1 MFVEDACLGQFLSYI
16 DPFGCN
22 MEDGQSVNQGD
33 YFESSAS
40 VVQVRS
46 DQGKDLGGRS
56 ENGEKWLDLR
66 YVSEVEPS
74 NSTVGGRE
82 EANLRR
88 LPWFLT

>member
-16 DPFGCN
+16 DPSGCN
-22 MEDGQSVNQGD
+22 MKDGQSVDQGD

-40 VVQVRS
+40 VVQVRN
-46 DQGKDLGGRS
+46 DQGKELGGSS
-56 ENGEKWLDLR
+56 ENGKKWLDLR

-74 NSTVGGRE
+74 NFTVGGRE
-82 EANLRR
+82 EDNLRM